1 MKLMPGKNEK
11 VQSSMFKILW
21 HYVWEF
27 ADLIGMWGV
36 TSKGYWTNEWRLCHF
51 QWSHLI
57 YYNITVAAE
66 SGVLY
71 IQALFPVT

>member
-1 MKLMPGKNEK
+1 MSFNSCSQVVNILAYLSPMKLMPGKNEK

-51 QWSHLI
+51 Q
-57 YYNITVAAE
+57 
-66 SGVLY
+66 
-71 IQALFPVT
+71 